1 MATVWSASSGYMFIG
16 IALDWSG
23 DPASGS
29 VTVTATVTACSDG
42 YGHNWTNRWRW
53 WGYSGEG
60 SEAFSFSSG
69 YGQTVYKQLSQW
81 SFNVPLKY
89 GRETTIGIGASLG
102 PIWNG
107 GNPAVEN
114 YLTLPARPV
123 NVPNAP
129 TVAHATRVN
138 DSQITVD
145 WIAPPQGESNPIDN
159 YVVERRVDESA
170 DWEVVAPVK
179 NAVSLA
185 TFNVTAGHKY
195 TYRVKSENSAGG
207 SAYVEAEPVF
217 TTPPA
222 PINVHAEKNA
232 DGDILIT
239 WENKA
244 PYTPTRWD
252 VYDGNTL
259 IAKASIKTHEAF
271 LLHRNPRLDVTH
283 QYRVV
288 CVGGTVESAKSAP
301 SNVVQLLAR
310 PNAPEPTSDGVY
322 FPSDDPVILT
332 WRHNPTDS
340 SPQTRY
346 SLQYQK
352 KATGAPG
359 PTFDRR
365 ATEQQATVGVLQVG
379 TYEYWVKTWGLHA
392 DASPISRRATF
403 YVEPRPVVS
412 IQSPSQTVKTSFVE
426 VAWVYSPNGGVAQS
440 SARVELYLGGNNLV
454 ETQEVR
460 GPLTRVRLNTYLEN
474 GRTYRVV
481 VVATNAH
488 GMQSRIVNQTFAV
501 AYEKP
506 PAPRVYPEWD
516 DLAGCVRVRV
526 VNPAPE
532 AGKPAAVRNRVE
544 RSDDGGRTWTTITED
559 LPVSGQLL
567 DYQSVSHGAAAYRV
581 TATSALP
588 SSAVTTE
595 ELVLD
600 SWAMWIGGGQNFG
613 FTVPLR
619 WDPLHSCKTGLAN
632 RKLYRFAGRERAVE
646 MAGRHRQKTLSLSAI
661 LFDEDFWMI
670 QRLEEL
676 SYMAG
681 PFLYRDPM
689 GRRVYCSVRD
699 FTADRALSGKWSVKL
714 EVEEVDHE

>member
-29 VTVTATVTACSDG
+29 VAVTATVTACSDG

-89 GRETTIGIGASLG
+89 GQETTIVIGASFG

-129 TVAHATRVN
+129 TVAHAARVN

-145 WIAPPQGESNPIDN
+145 WIAPPQGESNPVDN

-222 PINVHAEKNA
+222 PINVRAEKNA

-259 IAKASIKTHEAF
+259 IAKASINTPEAF

-322 FPSDDPVILT
+322 FPSDDPVILA

-352 KATGAPG
+352 KATDAPG

-412 IQSPSQTVKTSFVE
+412 IRSPSQTVKTSFVE
-426 VAWVYSPNGGVAQS
+426 VAWAYSPNGGVAQS

-488 GMQSRIVNQTFAV
+488 GVQSRIVNQTFAV

-506 PAPRVYPEWD
+506 PAPHVYPEWD

-544 RSDDGGRTWTTITED
+544 RSDDGGRTWTMITED

-581 TATSALP
+581 TATSDLP
-588 SSAVTTE
+588 SSAVATE
-595 ELVLD
+595 EMVLE

-619 WDPLHSCKTGLAN
+619 WDPLHSCKMGLAN

-646 MAGRHRQKTLSLSAI
+646 MAGRHRQKTLSLSAT

-699 FTADRALSGKWSVKL
+699 FTADRALSGKWSAKL

>member
-1 MATVWSASSGYMFIG
+1 MFIG
-16 IALDWSG
+16 VGLEWSG
-23 DPASGS
+23 NPASGS

-42 YGHNWTNRWRW
+42 YGHSFSAAWSW
-53 WGYSGEG
+53 WGYYGSG
-60 SEAFSFSSG
+60 SEGFSFSSG
-69 YGQTVYKQLSQW
+69 YGQTEYKQISRW
-81 SFNVPLKY
+81 SFTVPLEY
-89 GRETTIGIGASLG
+89 GRTKEVTIGASLG

-107 GNPAVEN
+107 GHPSVEN
-114 YLTLPARPV
+114 TLTLPARPV
-123 NVPNAP
+123 VAPNAP
-129 TVAHATRVN
+129 TVVKAGRES
-138 DSQITVD
+138 DSQVTVE
-145 WIAPPQGESNPIDN
+145 WIAPPSGDANPIE
-159 YVVERRVDESA
+159 YFVVERRVDDSA
-170 DWEVVAPVK
+170 EWTVVAPVK
-179 NAVSLA
+179 GATSYTNLDVS
-185 TFNVTAGHKY
+185 AGHKY
-195 TYRVKSENSAGG
+195 VYRVKSMNSAGG
-207 SAYVEAEPVF
+207 SEYREAEQPVF

-222 PINVHAEKNA
+222 PVNVRAEKNA

-244 PYTPTRWD
+244 PYVPTRWD
-252 VYDGNTL
+252 IYDGATL
-259 IAKASIKTHEAF
+259 IAQVSLKTKEAF
-271 LLHRNPRLDVTH
+271 YLHSSPRLDVTH

-288 CVGGTVESAKSAP
+288 CVGGTVESPKSAP
-301 SNVVQLLAR
+301 SNIVQLLAR
-310 PNAPEPTSDGVY
+310 PNAPEPLSDGLY
-322 FPSDDPVILT
+322 FPADVPAILK

-346 SLQYQK
+346 SLQYQSRD
-352 KATGAPG
+352 TGAMG
-359 PTFDRR
+359 PTFDRLDS
-365 ATEQQATVGVLQVG
+365 AQQATVGVLPMG
-379 TYEYWVKTWGLHA
+379 AYEYWVKTWGLHA
-392 DASPISRRATF
+392 DASPVSRRATF

-426 VAWVYSPNGGVAQS
+426 VAWAYSANGGSAQS
-440 SARVELYLGGNNLV
+440 SARVELYLGGNSII
-454 ETQEVR
+454 ETREVR
-460 GPLTRVRLNTYLEN
+460 GPLTRVHLSSYLEN

-488 GMQSRIVNQTFAV
+488 GVQSRIANQTFVV

-544 RSDDGGRTWTTITED
+544 RSDDGGQSWTTITED
-559 LPVSGQLL
+559 LTVSGSLT
-567 DYQSVSHGAAAYRV
+567 DYESSSHGHVTYRV
-581 TATSALP
+581 TATSDLP
-588 SSAVTTE
+588 SSSVTTKD
-595 ELVLD
+595 LD
-600 SWAMWIGGGQNFG
+600 VESWAMWIGGGADFG
-613 FTVPLR
+613 ITVPLR

-632 RKLYRFAGRERAVE
+632 RKLHRFAGRTKAVE
-646 MAGRHRQKTLSLSAI
+646 MSGRHREKTLSLSAV

-676 SYMAG
+676 SYMPG

-699 FTADRALSGKWSVKL
+699 FTADRVLSGKWSVKL